1 MRLILQLLELLGEE
15 FSSPFFN
22 IMIEK
27 NKTTRKS
34 GAPSGRSRRLPVI
47 TRPPASYGALLPR
60 LEQGES
66 KSRGID
72 SVENL
77 LRQGKYREAIVL
89 AGEIHKVYPEEE
101 SVLLML
107 SWAYYDSGNTK
118 QAIKYLNILLEREL
132 KRKVFTGFAF
142 DELVRIYKQGKNF
155 HKLVGICERAVTA
168 QPEDVGL
175 LTELGKAYLQSGQA
189 KKACDIYEK
198 LIVIEDD
205 NPAFYCHWGE
215 ALFAAG
221 LIQESE
227 KAYLQASEID
237 SDRPDNYYFKIAVLF
252 QQAGSHREAKRL
264 LNKCITV
271 SSANP
276 LYYCSLGDSLVGLGQ
291 IQEALKAYQTAV
303 QYDNPGAGAYYNRL
317 GHALMKAK
325 YFSQAVEAFKLAIAH
340 DSAQPYYLSLAAAYK
355 GMGLADLADKIIL
368 EVNKI
373 R

>member
-118 QAIKYLNILLEREL
+118 QAIKYLNI
-132 KRKVFTGFAF
+132 
-142 DELVRIYKQGKNF
+142 
-155 HKLVGICERAVTA
+155 
-168 QPEDVGL
+168 
-175 LTELGKAYLQSGQA
+175 
-189 KKACDIYEK
+189 
-198 LIVIEDD
+198 
-205 NPAFYCHWGE
+205 
-215 ALFAAG
+215 
-221 LIQESE
+221 
-227 KAYLQASEID
+227 
-237 SDRPDNYYFKIAVLF
+237 
-252 QQAGSHREAKRL
+252 
-264 LNKCITV
+264 
-271 SSANP
+271 
-276 LYYCSLGDSLVGLGQ
+276 
-291 IQEALKAYQTAV
+291 
-303 QYDNPGAGAYYNRL
+303 
-317 GHALMKAK
+317 
-325 YFSQAVEAFKLAIAH
+325 
-340 DSAQPYYLSLAAAYK
+340 
-355 GMGLADLADKIIL
+355 
-368 EVNKI
+368 
-373 R
+373 

>member
-1 MRLILQLLELLGEE
+1 
-15 FSSPFFN
+15 
-22 IMIEK
+22 MIEE
-27 NKTTRKS
+27 NKTKRH
-34 GAPSGRSRRLPVI
+34 
-47 TRPPASYGALLPR
+47 
-60 LEQGES
+60 
-66 KSRGID
+66 ID
-72 SVENL
+72 TMENL
-77 LRQGKYREAIVL
+77 LRQDKYHEAIVL
-89 AGEIHKVYPEEE
+89 GEEIHKTYPEEE

-107 SWAYYDSGNTK
+107 SWAYYDSGDTK
-118 QAIKYLNILLEREL
+118 QAIKHLNTLLEREL
-132 KRKVFTGFAF
+132 QRKVFTGFAF

-175 LTELGKAYLQSGQA
+175 LTEMGMAYLQSGQA

-198 LIVIEDD
+198 LIAIEDD

-227 KAYLQASEID
+227 KAYLRAGEID
-237 SDRPDNYYFKIAVLF
+237 SDQPDHYYFKIAVLF
-252 QQAGSHREAKRL
+252 QQAGNHREAKRL

-276 LYYCSLGDSLVGLGQ
+276 LYYCSLGDSLVGLRK
-291 IQEALKAYQTAV
+291 IPKALKAYETAAR
-303 QYDNPGAGAYYNRL
+303 YDNPGAGAYYNRL

-325 YFSQAVEAFKLAIAH
+325 YFSQAVEAFKLAITH

>member
-1 MRLILQLLELLGEE
+1 
-15 FSSPFFN
+15 
-22 IMIEK
+22 
-27 NKTTRKS
+27 
-34 GAPSGRSRRLPVI
+34 
-47 TRPPASYGALLPR
+47 
-60 LEQGES
+60 
-66 KSRGID
+66 
-72 SVENL
+72 
-77 LRQGKYREAIVL
+77 
-89 AGEIHKVYPEEE
+89 
-101 SVLLML
+101 ML

-155 HKLVGICERAVTA
+155 HKLVGICERAVIA

-205 NPAFYCHWGE
+205 NPAFYCQWGE

-252 QQAGSHREAKRL
+252 QQAGDHREAERL
-264 LNKCITV
+264 LNKCISV
-271 SSANP
+271 SSDNP
-276 LYYCSLGDSLVGLGQ
+276 LYYCSLGDSLIGLGQ
-291 IQEALKAYQTAV
+291 IPKALKAYEKAV
-303 QYDNPGAGAYYNRL
+303 QCDNLRAGAYYNRL
-317 GHALMKAK
+317 GHALMKTNH
-325 YFSQAVEAFKLAIAH
+325 FSQAVEAFKSAIAH
-340 DSAQPYYLSLAAAYK
+340 DPALPYYLSLAVAYK
-355 GMGLADLADKIIL
+355 GMGLADRADKIMC
-368 EVNKI
+368 EVKKSDKVYPT
-373 R
+373 

>member
-1 MRLILQLLELLGEE
+1 MLQLLEFPGEE

-27 NKTTRKS
+27 NKTKRK
-34 GAPSGRSRRLPVI
+34 
-47 TRPPASYGALLPR
+47 
-60 LEQGES
+60 
-66 KSRGID
+66 ID
-72 SVENL
+72 SFENL

-89 AGEIHKVYPEEE
+89 GEEIHKAYPEEE

-107 SWAYYDSGNTK
+107 SWAYYDSGDTQ
-118 QAIKYLNILLEREL
+118 QAIIYLNILLEREL
-132 KRKVFTGFAF
+132 LRKVFTSFAF
-142 DELVRIYKQGKNF
+142 DELVRIYRQEKNF
-155 HKLVGICERAVTA
+155 HKLVEICERAVAA
-168 QPEDVGL
+168 QPEDIGL

-189 KKACDIYEK
+189 KKACGIYEK
-198 LIVIEDD
+198 LIGIESD
-205 NPAFYCHWGE
+205 NPAFYCQWGE
-215 ALFAAG
+215 ALFAVG

-227 KAYLQASEID
+227 KAYLRASEID
-237 SDRPDNYYFKIAVLF
+237 SDQPDHYYFKIAVLF
-252 QQAGSHREAKRL
+252 QQAGNHKKAERL

-291 IQEALKAYQTAV
+291 IPKALKAYQTAV
-303 QYDNPGAGAYYNRL
+303 QYDNSGAGAYYNRL
-317 GHALMKAK
+317 GHSLIKTNH
-325 YFSQAVEAFKLAIAH
+325 FSEAIEAFKSAIIH

-355 GMGLADLADKIIL
+355 GMGLVDRADKIIS